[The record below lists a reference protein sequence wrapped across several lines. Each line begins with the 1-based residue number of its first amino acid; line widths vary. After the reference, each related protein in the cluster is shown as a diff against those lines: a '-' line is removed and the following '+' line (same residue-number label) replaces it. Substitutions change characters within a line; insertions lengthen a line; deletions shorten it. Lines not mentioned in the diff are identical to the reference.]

1 MQYVPSPT
9 VREFM
14 LSEALVKCIVGPLG
28 SGKSMGCI
36 IELFRRMCEQAPDAR
51 GVRPTRFAVV
61 RNTFAQIRDTTL
73 ADITEYFGAYFTWK
87 ASASTIQWDFAL
99 PDKTRVRSDW
109 LLMPLERPEDS
120 RKLLSLNL
128 TAAWVEECREV
139 EYSIVS
145 ALRGRIG
152 RFPSPTR
159 VKPSWQ
165 AVIMSSNP
173 WSEGSEYY
181 TNFVVA
187 KPDGGPGGW
196 DLFRQPGGL
205 TPEAENVENLPAG
218 YYERL
223 MHGASMEFIKVHVH
237 GLWGDD
243 LFGRAVFQASFKP
256 DWHLTSR
263 DLAGSVNVL
272 RPVLVG
278 LDFGRQPAAVITQE
292 EIMGSV
298 LALEEVVA
306 SDQGLIGF
314 LEGLLLPVLRERY
327 AACRIFVVGDPAG
340 VARSGLRE
348 ESAFSILEE
357 YGLSAIP
364 APTNDVLPRLQA
376 VEKLLLKSV
385 GGKPGLVVARGRCPV
400 LSEGFLRGYRYR
412 KRRDGSLTPEPD
424 KNEFSHPHDA
434 MQYAALGHQ
443 SPVVGRRIEWR
454 VGLNRVQRRPKFSAR
469 AWT

>member
-1 MQYVPSPT
+1 MQYAPSPT

-14 LSEALVKCIVGPLG
+14 LSEKLVKCLVGPLG
-28 SGKSMGCI
+28 SGKSMGAI
-36 IELFRRMCEQAPDAR
+36 VELFRRMCEQQPDAR
-51 GVRPTRFAVV
+51 GIRPTRFAVV

-73 ADITEYFGAYFTWK
+73 ADITEYFGQYFEYK
-87 ASASTIQWDFAL
+87 ASASTIIWDFAL

-128 TAAWVEECREV
+128 TGAWVEECREV
-139 EYSIVS
+139 EYSIVA
-145 ALRGRIG
+145 ALLGRIG
-152 RFPSPTR
+152 RFPSATRIRPT
-159 VKPSWQ
+159 WQ
-165 AVIMSSNP
+165 GLIMTSNP
-173 WSEGSEYY
+173 WSEGSEYF
-181 TNFVVA
+181 THFVIS
-187 KPDGGPGGW
+187 KPEDW

-205 TPEAENVENLPAG
+205 EPTAENVENLPPN

-223 MHGASMEFIKVHVH
+223 MDGASEEFIKVHVH

-243 LFGRAVFQASFKP
+243 LFGRAVYQASFRP
-256 DWHLTSR
+256 DWHLTTET
-263 DLAGSVNVL
+263 LQLNPL

-292 EIMGSV
+292 TVMGEI
-298 LALEEVVA
+298 LCFEEVVA
-306 SDQGLIGF
+306 TDQGLYGY
-314 LEGLLLPVLRERY
+314 LESCLMPVLRERY
-327 AACRIFVVGDPAG
+327 GSARIFVVGDPAG

-348 ESAFSILEE
+348 ESAFSMLEE
-357 YGLSAIP
+357 FGLAAIP
-364 APTNDVLPRLQA
+364 APTNDIAPRLQA

-385 GGKPGLVVARGRCPV
+385 AGHPALIVSRGHCPM
-400 LSEGFLRGYRYR
+400 LAEGFLRGYRYK

-443 SPVVGRRIEWR
+443 SSVVGRRIEWKAGIAR
-454 VGLNRVQRRPKFSAR
+454 IRKQPRFDAR